1 MGRRLSLHEGP
12 IDLVIEAWG
21 PEAEVAQARRQA
33 VAAFD
38 GLLAA
43 LARELP
49 LLRQPAS
56 APRPLPEGAV
66 ARRMVAAVWP
76 HRGIFITPMAAVA
89 GAIADHILEALV
101 AGRRLDR
108 ALVND
113 GGDIALYLGPGQSL
127 TVGMVADL
135 ERPRIDARL
144 EVTSDR
150 PTRGIAT
157 SGRGGRS
164 FSLGIADAVTVLA
177 ADAALADA
185 AATVIANAV
194 DLDHPAVR
202 RCPASALDPD
212 SDLGDR
218 LVTVGL
224 GPLASEEVDLALA
237 AGAAKARELCA
248 AGLAHG
254 AALWLRGRRRMVGDA
269 LRATYSPPSHRMV
282 SPVIRSEAREARN
295 STTSSPATSSV
306 VPNRPSGVFSP
317 ASARS
322 LPDRSTPSR
331 PSGVMT
337 MVGQTALPLDVEGR
351 PLQGH
356 DLGQRVE
363 PVLRRRVGAVAD
375 LSPMMLVC
383 ELTLT
388 ILPAL
393 ALHHP
398 PAPAPGRGG
407 TAPAG

>member
-269 LRATYSPPSHRMV
+269 LRVVGCPMRSTTRPGSVTLCCPPACWRDVVWWVRGGGQLPPPRRGGRPSPPAGAAT
-282 SPVIRSEAREARN
+282 PRS
-295 STTSSPATSSV
+295 SL
-306 VPNRPSGVFSP
+306 
-317 ASARS
+317 ARS
-322 LPDRSTPSR
+322 PSSQAR
-331 PSGVMT
+331 T
-337 MVGQTALPLDVEGR
+337 VE
-351 PLQGH
+351 
-356 DLGQRVE
+356 
-363 PVLRRRVGAVAD
+363 
-375 LSPMMLVC
+375 
-383 ELTLT
+383 
-388 ILPAL
+388 
-393 ALHHP
+393 
-398 PAPAPGRGG
+398 RGS
-407 TAPAG
+407 